1 MWDRKGIKLTAA
13 KQFPKNYLWCV
24 IISVIGM
31 ALLGGFERIAVVE
44 FLKDLSSEVTK
55 HHIVHVLEK
64 LLFFFGEV
72 VEFPFEGLFESL
84 GPYARGEDVLTV
96 AIFFEGVWHAL
107 LHLVLPAHLL
117 HLAVEFFLGL
127 PYEVGLNRYFLKVR
141 QGEKAKFSE
150 VFHGFKSLRGFK
162 NIVLAQV
169 LREVLTF
176 LFKLL
181 LFVPGVRHHYELFCV
196 PFILAEN
203 PNMGWRHAH
212 HLSEKMTHGYKWKLF
227 CLEYSFLGWM
237 MLDALTF
244 HILGVFYLKPR
255 MHATF
260 AEAYAKIRENAFEE
274 GIVTAEELPGVSAAV
289 VA

>member
-1 MWDRKGIKLTAA
+1 MWDRKSIKAIAA

-24 IISVIGM
+24 AISVIGM
-31 ALLGGFERIAVVE
+31 ALLGGFEQVAVTD
-44 FLKDLSSEVTK
+44 FLKELTEAVK
-55 HHIVHVLEK
+55 HLNVLHTLEK

-72 VEFPFEGLFESL
+72 VEFPFEGLFEDL
-84 GPYARGEDVLTV
+84 GPFVRGEEVMTV
-96 AIFFEGVWHAL
+96 AIFLEGAWHAL

-117 HLAVEFFLGL
+117 HLALEFFVGL

-141 QGEKAKFSE
+141 QGENAKFSE
-150 VFHGFKSLRGFK
+150 VFHGFRSLRGFK

-181 LFVPGVRHHYELFCV
+181 LFFPGVRHHYELFCV

-203 PNMGWRHAH
+203 PNLGWHHAH

-237 MLDALTF
+237 ILDVLTF
-244 HILGVFYLKPR
+244 HILGAFYLKPR

-260 AEAYAKIRENAFEE
+260 AEAYAQIREKAFEE
-274 GIVTAEELPGVSAAV
+274 GIVTAEELPGVATAV
-289 VA
+289 IA